1 MGCRVCFVLVVF
13 ALAVRRRALP
23 LFLFDIEASN
33 CNLPRDRLVSVSS
46 GECKMYRHLLG
57 TVVYF
62 DLYGSASS
70 VHYVIY
76 ISWCLI
82 FVFFSVTCLEGQ

>member
-1 MGCRVCFVLVVF
+1 MSTYSLFLSGMSCLFSFSCSVF
-13 ALAVRRRALP
+13 ALTVRRRALP
-23 LFLFDIEASN
+23 LFLFDIVASN

-62 DLYGSASS
+62 DL
-70 VHYVIY
+70 
-76 ISWCLI
+76 
-82 FVFFSVTCLEGQ
+82 